1 MKKQFLR
8 DLVPHAVAIIV
19 FFLISLLYF
28 NPMLE
33 GKQLGQSDIRQ
44 YEGMAREKKQYE
56 KETDKPV
63 LWTNSMF
70 GGMPTYL
77 IGTPKSPEIFLQ
89 TNRIFNLYGKMRP
102 LSFLFL
108 YLLGFYIA
116 LIIFRVNPWI
126 SIIGAVA
133 FAFSSY
139 FFIILEAGHTSKAI
153 AIGYMPPVIAGV
165 YLAFRKKI
173 VLGCAITGLFLTL
186 QLLIN
191 HLQITYY
198 TLLMILVLGI
208 FELIRAIGE
217 KQIKQ
222 FILSGS
228 ALLLV
233 AILAVG
239 TNLTILWTTYEYG
252 KHSIRGKSELT
263 GDQDQTSGLDKS
275 YATQW
280 SYGIDETFTL
290 LIPNFKGGSST
301 GSLTE
306 KSETYKLFRDA
317 RGPAYAKQIIKAL
330 PLYWG
335 TQPFTGGPVY
345 VGAVVL
351 FFFVFGLF
359 AYHGKLKWWLV
370 TITILSILL
379 AWGKNFMVLTDLFL
393 DYFPGYN
400 KFRTVTMILVI
411 AEFAIPLLAFLA
423 LQDFFAGKIKK
434 EDFMKGLK
442 YGLISLGGL
451 ALIFALF
458 PGMFSYT
465 GPGDDPYLSQG
476 SSAFIDA
483 LIADRK
489 RMLQTDA
496 VRSLIFILLSATLLY
511 LCYRR
516 KIEKKIFFPALAIL
530 ILVDMWTVDKRYL
543 NNDDFV
549 PGRQAQVPFQPL
561 EADLIIQQDT
571 SLHYRVFD
579 LTANPFLSA
588 RASYFHNSLGG
599 YHGAK
604 MERYQELIDYH
615 LTKNNMAV
623 INMLNTKYFI
633 IPSGQ
638 GPPEVQMNPNAL
650 GNAWFVKTYRIVDN
664 ADEEI
669 QALSNFDPANEAII
683 DARYN
688 QYLEGFNQVYDSAA
702 YIRLT
707 QYHPDRL
714 LYEYQAGTDQLAV
727 FSEIYYDKGWSAYID
742 GKLHPHFRANYILR
756 AMVLPAGHHIV
767 EYKFE
772 PKSYYT
778 GKKIA
783 GITSVGL
790 LLLILLGFG
799 FEIRNYVKT
808 SIKTD
813 QT

>member
-1 MKKQFLR
+1 MKNQLLLKFA
-8 DLVPHAVAIIV
+8 PHATAIIV
-19 FFLISLLYF
+19 FFIISLIYF
-28 NPMLE
+28 NPLLE
-33 GKQLGQSDIRQ
+33 GKQLTQSDIRQ
-44 YEGMAREKKQYE
+44 YEGMVREKKQYE

-77 IGTPKSPEIFLQ
+77 IGSPSPPKIFRGINSTLNFFGEI
-89 TNRIFNLYGKMRP
+89 RP
-102 LSFLFL
+102 INFLFL
-108 YLLGFYIA
+108 YLIGFYIA
-116 LIIFRVNPWI
+116 LLVFRVNPWL
-126 SIIGAVA
+126 SIIGAIA

-139 FFIILEAGHTSKAI
+139 FFMIIEAGHTSKAV
-153 AIGYMPPVIAGV
+153 AIGYMPPIIAGV

-173 VLGCAITGLFLTL
+173 VLGSAITGLFLTL

-198 TLLMILVLGI
+198 TLLIILVFGI
-208 FELIRAIGE
+208 YEFIRAIRE
-217 KQIKQ
+217 KQIRK

-239 TNLTILWTTYEYG
+239 TNLTVLWTTYEYG

-263 GDQDQTSGLDKS
+263 GDPDQTSGLDKS
-275 YATQW
+275 YVTQW

-290 LIPNFKGGSST
+290 LIPGFKGGSSV

-335 TQPFTGGPVY
+335 KQPFTGGPVY

-359 AYHGKLKWWLV
+359 AYHGKLKWWLI

-379 AWGKNFMVLTDLFL
+379 AWGKNFMVLTELFL

-411 AEFAIPLLAFLA
+411 AEFTIPLLAFLA

-434 EDFMKGLK
+434 EDFIKGLK

-451 ALIFALF
+451 ALIFTLF

-465 GPGDDPYLSQG
+465 GPGDDPYLTQG
-476 SSAFIDA
+476 SSAFIDT
-483 LIADRK
+483 LIVDRK

-496 VRSLIFILLSATLLY
+496 VRSLIFILLSAALLY
-511 LCYRR
+511 VCYRG
-516 KIEKKIFFPALAIL
+516 KIEKKIFFSALAIL
-530 ILVDMWTVDKRYL
+530 ILIDMWTVDKRYL

-549 PGRQAQVPFQPL
+549 PRQQAQVPFQPL
-561 EADLIIQQDT
+561 EADLIIKQDT

-579 LTANPFLSA
+579 LTADPFRSS
-588 RASYFHNSLGG
+588 RASYFHKSLGG

-604 MERYQELIDYH
+604 MKRYQELIDYH

-623 INMLNTKYFI
+623 MNMLNTKYFI
-633 IPSGQ
+633 IPSEE
-638 GPPEVQMNPNAL
+638 GPPELQMNPNAL
-650 GNAWFVKTYRIVDN
+650 GNAWFVKIYRIVYD

-669 QALSNFDPANEAII
+669 RALSDFDPANEAII

-707 QYHPDRL
+707 QYHPDWL
-714 LYEYQAGTDQLAV
+714 LYEYQAGTDQLTV

-742 GKLHPHFRANYILR
+742 GKFHPHFRANYVLR
-756 AMVLPAGHHIV
+756 AMVLPSGHHTV
-767 EYKFE
+767 EFKFE

-783 GITSVGL
+783 GFTSVGL
-790 LLLILLGFG
+790 FLLILLGFG

-808 SIKTD
+808 SLKAD

>member
-1 MKKQFLR
+1 MKNQLLLKLA
-8 DLVPHAVAIIV
+8 PHATAVIV
-19 FFLISLLYF
+19 FFIISLIYF
-28 NPMLE
+28 NPLLE
-33 GKQLGQSDIRQ
+33 GKQLTQSDIRQ
-44 YEGMAREKKQYE
+44 YEGMVREKKQYE

-77 IGTPKSPEIFLQ
+77 IGSPSPPKIFRGINSIL
-89 TNRIFNLYGKMRP
+89 NFFGKIRP
-102 LSFLFL
+102 INFLFL
-108 YLLGFYIA
+108 YLIGFYIA
-116 LIIFRVNPWI
+116 LLVFRVNPWI

-139 FFIILEAGHTSKAI
+139 FFIILEAGHTSKAT
-153 AIGYMPPVIAGV
+153 AIGYMPPIIAGV

-198 TLLMILVLGI
+198 TLLIILVLGI
-208 FELIRAIGE
+208 YELIRVIRENQIG
-217 KQIKQ
+217 K

-228 ALLLV
+228 ALFIV
-233 AILAVG
+233 AIFAVG
-239 TNLTILWTTYEYG
+239 TNLTVLWTTYEYG
-252 KHSIRGKSELT
+252 KYSIRGKSELA
-263 GDQDQTSGLDKS
+263 GDQNQTSGLDKS

-301 GSLTE
+301 GLLTE

-317 RGPAYAKQIIKAL
+317 RGPAYAKQVIKAL

-379 AWGKNFMVLTDLFL
+379 AWGKNFMVLTELFL

-434 EDFMKGLK
+434 EDFMKGIK

-458 PGMFSYT
+458 PGIFSYT
-465 GPGDDPYLSQG
+465 GPGDNPYLSQG

-496 VRSLIFILLSATLLY
+496 VRSLIFILLSAVLLY
-511 LCYRR
+511 LCYRE
-516 KIEKKIFFPALAIL
+516 KIEKKIFLPTLAIL

-561 EADLIIQQDT
+561 EADLIIKQDT

-579 LTANPFLSA
+579 LTSDPFRSA

-604 MERYQELIDYH
+604 MKRYQELIDYH

-633 IPSGQ
+633 IPSEEGQ
-638 GPPEVQMNPNAL
+638 PEVQMNPNAL

-669 QALSNFDPANEAII
+669 QTLSNFDPANEAII
-683 DARYN
+683 DTRYS
-688 QYLEGFNQVYDSAA
+688 QYLEGFNQFYDSAA

-727 FSEIYYDKGWSAYID
+727 FSEIYYNKGWSAYID
-742 GKLHPHFRANYILR
+742 GELHPHFRANYVLR
-756 AMVLPAGHHIV
+756 AMVIPAGHHTV
-767 EYKFE
+767 EFE
-772 PKSYYT
+772 FKPKSYYT

-790 LLLILLGFG
+790 FLLILFGFG

-808 SIKTD
+808 SLKTD